1 LIEPSPIF
9 SGRISGDA
17 KEVLAVACW
26 MAVEI
31 IKQEPSKRRAPA
43 RSILL
48 RVAGAKPCQKEAP
61 AGNLNGSTWSLRGIV
76 IISRIKATHPMGTL
90 VENFC

>member
-1 LIEPSPIF
+1 MF

-48 RVAGAKPCQKEAP
+48 RVAGAKP
-61 AGNLNGSTWSLRGIV
+61 
-76 IISRIKATHPMGTL
+76 
-90 VENFC
+90 